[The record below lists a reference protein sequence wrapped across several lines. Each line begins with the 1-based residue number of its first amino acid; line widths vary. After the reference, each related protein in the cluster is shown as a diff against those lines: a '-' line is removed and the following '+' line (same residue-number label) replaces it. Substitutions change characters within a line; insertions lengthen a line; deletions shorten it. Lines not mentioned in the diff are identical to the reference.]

1 MFAIPNTLL
10 VYAHASDHPRLEE
23 SQMARVRIAAKERD
37 LAGRTASIRLR
48 RTIAPL
54 WGLDPRPCRLAPEA
68 SALDHSDKVSI
79 EHHDRRPC
87 LSCFKQLALSKKKLG

>member
-10 VYAHASDHPRLEE
+10 VHAHASDHPRLEE

-48 RTIAPL
+48 RTI
-54 WGLDPRPCRLAPEA
+54 DPCGVWTHALADWHLKP
-68 SALDHSDKVSI
+68 AL
-79 EHHDRRPC
+79 
-87 LSCFKQLALSKKKLG
+87 